1 MAQAIDLIVGLGNP
15 GSEHLETR
23 HNAGFWLADLI
34 ALRAGASFKAD
45 RRLQAEI
52 ADVLIGGDRVR
63 LLKPQTYM
71 NDSGRSVA
79 AALNYYKISPERML
93 VAHDELDLVPGR
105 AQLKFDGGHGGHN
118 GLRDIAA
125 TSGTA
130 FWRLR
135 VGIGHPGPGRKGEVV
150 GYVLRR
156 PSNEQRD
163 QMVDAIAASAD
174 AIETFLQ
181 LGPERAKTQLH
192 SRGNGARVTTDSAD
206 ED

>member
-1 MAQAIDLIVGLGNP
+1 
-15 GSEHLETR
+15 
-23 HNAGFWLADLI
+23 
-34 ALRAGASFKAD
+34 
-45 RRLQAEI
+45 
-52 ADVLIGGDRVR
+52 
-63 LLKPQTYM
+63 
-71 NDSGRSVA
+71 
-79 AALNYYKISPERML
+79 LNYYKISPERML